1 MSAANIARNVF
12 ISVLTFF
19 ISEPS
24 LLCLAQSFPRTPPN
38 TTVRKVEKKGS
49 QDTPETLFGER
60 LFLETRFSQ
69 YFAAY
74 SSGEVN
80 RPLAKGDPVVA
91 QVRNPRA
98 GVSYPSPFAGK
109 SINCRSCHFV
119 DEFSSLVGGVNRTY
133 CDFLPR
139 TPIPDRGDG
148 QTVTIRNS
156 RNMVDDFPPHRAAI
170 LLHGDG
176 EFASVDSLVEG
187 TLTGRDMGWLPD
199 EQSKAIH
206 HIAKIIREDD
216 GHDELGQQYGGS
228 YAKLMLGSAADIP
241 DQFRLASDFRIDVS
255 TASDPQIFNEVARL
269 ISAYLDSLR
278 LERTAEGIH
287 SGSAYDMFLAK
298 NNLPAQ
304 PAPDESDVEYS
315 QRLLQKVDELQN
327 PKFVMAY
334 ERWLRFHPHVA
345 QFGKQELTGLKL
357 FLRQGAPASPGL
369 AEKSLAEKSLAE
381 KISAAN
387 RIPPFFL
394 LAGLPLFGLLLG
406 RARGKRKR
414 PSDWIVA
421 VAVGL
426 FLCAMMAAAMNSP
439 AAVAQ
444 AAANSTSHSDTITHA
459 GNCFRCHPAPEF
471 TDTRFHNT
479 GAAQEE
485 YDSVHGAGSFAQLPV
500 PSYAECRRHPDRYLP
515 ATPTH
520 PHATGVFRS
529 IPIISNASATDLGMW
544 NVFANPD
551 YPEVQSE
558 MRRLLCDDGPCDPK
572 LQLPRTIAIFRT
584 PGLRDLGHSAPY
596 LHTGRMTTVEDV
608 LHFYLRMSALARDGQ
623 LRNPDP
629 ELSRISLD
637 EQDLV
642 ALAAFLR
649 SLDEDYDN

>member
-1 MSAANIARNVF
+1 MSAANIARNVS
-12 ISVLTFF
+12 ICVLTFLF
-19 ISEPS
+19 SGLS
-24 LLCLAQSFPRTPPN
+24 LLCLAQSLSRTSPH
-38 TTVRKVEKKGS
+38 TTVRKVEKKRP
-49 QDTPETLFGER
+49 QDTPETLLGER

-74 SSGEVN
+74 SNGEVN
-80 RPLAKGDPVVA
+80 RPLANGDPVVA
-91 QVRNPRA
+91 QVKNPRA
-98 GVSYPSPFAGK
+98 GVSYPSPFAGR

-119 DEFSSLVGGVNRTY
+119 DEFTSLIGGVNRTY

-176 EFASVDSLVEG
+176 EFANVNSLVEG

-206 HIAKIIREDD
+206 HVAKVIREDD
-216 GHDELGQQYGGS
+216 GRDDLGQQYGGS
-228 YAKLMLGSAADIP
+228 YAKLMMGSAPDIP

-304 PAPDESDVEYS
+304 PAPGESDVEYS
-315 QRLLQKVDELQN
+315 QRLLQKLDELQN

-357 FLRQGAPASPGL
+357 FLRQSARQAS
-369 AEKSLAEKSLAE
+369 
-381 KISAAN
+381 N
-387 RIPPFFL
+387 
-394 LAGLPLFGLLLG
+394 
-406 RARGKRKR
+406 
-414 PSDWIVA
+414 
-421 VAVGL
+421 
-426 FLCAMMAAAMNSP
+426 
-439 AAVAQ
+439 
-444 AAANSTSHSDTITHA
+444 SHSDTITHA

-500 PSYAECRRHPDRYLP
+500 PSYGERSRHPDRYLP
-515 ATPTH
+515 ATPSH
-520 PHATGVFRS
+520 PHATGIFRS
-529 IPIISNASATDLGMW
+529 IPTSSNVSATDLGMW

-551 YPEVQSE
+551 YPEVQSQ
-558 MRRLLCDDGPCDPK
+558 MRRMLCGNGPCDPK
-572 LQLPRTIAIFRT
+572 LQLPRTIALFRT

-596 LHTGRMTTVEDV
+596 LHTGRLTTVEDV
-608 LHFYLRMSALARDGQ
+608 LHFYSRISALARDGR

-637 EQDLV
+637 EQDV
-642 ALAAFLR
+642 AALAAFLR